1 MLLIQIKIMPI
12 NPEVDLKK
20 IEEKAK
26 EIVTGFGQKVLKT
39 EIQPVAFGLNALLI
53 ILSWPDDKAPDELEE
68 KMKAIENVNSAEI
81 VDVRKAIG

>member
-1 MLLIQIKIMPI
+1 MPI